1 MKENKVVTIS
11 AQIPADLEK
20 SLIKLCEFEE
30 RSKSYF
36 IKKALEK
43 LYQNNHSQLFGYIF
57 WWDCL
62 GTFLVKEDG
71 GDSEFVLVFLIKS
84 SHLRLCVGIT

>member
-43 LYQNNHSQLFGYIF
+43 LIQEK
-57 WWDCL
+57 
-62 GTFLVKEDG
+62 VKE
-71 GDSEFVLVFLIKS
+71 VANS
-84 SHLRLCVGIT
+84 STKKTDKK

>member
-43 LYQNNHSQLFGYIF
+43 LIQEKI
-57 WWDCL
+57 
-62 GTFLVKEDG
+62 KEVAN
-71 GDSEFVLVFLIKS
+71 SSTKKLMKS
-84 SHLRLCVGIT
+84 N

>member
-1 MKENKVVTIS
+1 MNKILNKPLMFIENFINLKIIYIIMKENKVVTIS

-43 LYQNNHSQLFGYIF
+43 LIQEKI
-57 WWDCL
+57 
-62 GTFLVKEDG
+62 KE
-71 GDSEFVLVFLIKS
+71 VANTTIKKS
-84 SHLRLCVGIT
+84 DKK